1 MDASAPSSPPA
12 PLIDSSSTNE
22 IYNNAKT
29 PPPSNV
35 PIESP
40 SLQDTPSTPRPSTP
54 DSVSVPRP
62 NLGPIYSAVYSGVPV
77 YEFLVREVAVM
88 RRRPDSYLNAT
99 QILKVAGLEKGK
111 RTKII
116 EKEVLTGEHE
126 KVQGGYGKYQG
137 TWVPYER
144 GKELA
149 EQYGVLELLRPLLEY
164 KPPKHDIPYSSS
176 PYTPTKE
183 QAMAAMRR
191 QAARATNSSS
201 QSTSQ
206 ASALPSTQPHAVTY
220 GNDIENVIVTP
231 SEVSEPLL
239 TAAEMDEGERHRN
252 VLMAIF
258 LNEDPNQ
265 IPDLLSNPSSPDEID
280 YDVVIDNH
288 GHTALHWAAALA
300 RLQVMELLLERGA
313 NVKQLNYEGESA
325 LVRAVL
331 VTNNFEAQNFPSVLD
346 LLRET
351 IPLTDKDNRT
361 VFHHISMT
369 SGTKGHSAAAKYY
382 MDCIQQ
388 WVAQNVQGNISSI
401 LNIQDKNGDTAL
413 NIAARV
419 GNSQLVR
426 QLIEMGASKQIEN
439 KIGLKAIDFD
449 PTERIEFEDLNDGRL
464 DASTDYYNQ
473 PITSNFVNPRRKSRD
488 VALGIQKLIDDAETE
503 WIEQLRSKD
512 EKLIETRRQCS
523 ITSRQLL
530 EAKNAINF
538 YQKQENELIETE
550 EYIEFLEKVLNAED
564 LEDSFVANKRQKIEH
579 SNGETSALDVLSTVS
594 TSIPAPITGLHQSD
608 TNASDPS
615 SISKTSI
622 TDINTSIPISQGSTL
637 VSPVTN
643 SEISTTTRE
652 PPKSSSNDL
661 GTLSQTSAP
670 LDSLPSMSNVI
681 SLSAPLNISTIHS
694 TPSSSTRILL
704 NPPNSQPAAE
714 KPPTITISPPSAPSH
729 PSLQQTLAISPS
741 MMPYNDA
748 VVPEKSASEELI
760 ENEIRNLIAQI
771 NAYAADEDLLRQEI
785 ESLRKKSLDSIMKY
799 KRIIASFCKI
809 DLDKVDDYV
818 ETILS
823 NDTVDFDEPRIKDLM
838 NRVRNEEEM
847 EDSPF

>member
-1 MDASAPSSPPA
+1 MDASAPGTPSA
-12 PLIDSSSTNE
+12 PIIDSSNTNE

-77 YEFLVREVAVM
+77 YEFLVRDVAVM

-126 KVQGGYGKYQG
+126 KVQGG
-137 TWVPYER
+137 VPYER

-149 EQYGVLELLRPLLEY
+149 EQYGVLEILRPLLEY

-191 QAARATNSSS
+191 QAARATSNVT
-201 QSTSQ
+201 QSTAQ
-206 ASALPSTQPHAVTY
+206 TSALPSAQQHAVTY
-220 GNDIENVIVTP
+220 ENEMENTMVTP

-265 IPDLLSNPSSPDEID
+265 IPDLLSNPSSPDDID

-331 VTNNFEAQNFPSVLD
+331 VTNNYEAQNFPAVLD

-382 MDCIQQ
+382 MDCMQQ
-388 WVAQNVQGNISSI
+388 WVAQNVDGNIAAI
-401 LNIQDKNGDTAL
+401 LNIQDKN
-413 NIAARV
+413 
-419 GNSQLVR
+419 
-426 QLIEMGASKQIEN
+426 
-439 KIGLKAIDFD
+439 
-449 PTERIEFEDLNDGRL
+449 
-464 DASTDYYNQ
+464 
-473 PITSNFVNPRRKSRD
+473 
-488 VALGIQKLIDDAETE
+488 
-503 WIEQLRSKD
+503 
-512 EKLIETRRQCS
+512 
-523 ITSRQLL
+523 
-530 EAKNAINF
+530 
-538 YQKQENELIETE
+538 
-550 EYIEFLEKVLNAED
+550 
-564 LEDSFVANKRQKIEH
+564 
-579 SNGETSALDVLSTVS
+579 
-594 TSIPAPITGLHQSD
+594 
-608 TNASDPS
+608 
-615 SISKTSI
+615 
-622 TDINTSIPISQGSTL
+622 
-637 VSPVTN
+637 
-643 SEISTTTRE
+643 
-652 PPKSSSNDL
+652 
-661 GTLSQTSAP
+661 
-670 LDSLPSMSNVI
+670 
-681 SLSAPLNISTIHS
+681 
-694 TPSSSTRILL
+694 
-704 NPPNSQPAAE
+704 
-714 KPPTITISPPSAPSH
+714 
-729 PSLQQTLAISPS
+729 
-741 MMPYNDA
+741 
-748 VVPEKSASEELI
+748 
-760 ENEIRNLIAQI
+760 
-771 NAYAADEDLLRQEI
+771 
-785 ESLRKKSLDSIMKY
+785 
-799 KRIIASFCKI
+799 
-809 DLDKVDDYV
+809 
-818 ETILS
+818 
-823 NDTVDFDEPRIKDLM
+823 
-838 NRVRNEEEM
+838 
-847 EDSPF
+847 